1 MDVITFAAPVLL
13 RHLTYSDAKKMPIQ
27 EFYHEKV
34 LEGFG
39 FTQDQVCFIMW
50 SLPPLLTTLLLLAV
64 Y

>member
-13 RHLTYSDAKKMPIQ
+13 RHLTYSDAKKVPIQ

-34 LEGFG
+34 LEGLG
-39 FTQDQVCFIMW
+39 LSQDEVWYQIT
-50 SLPPLLTTLLLLAV
+50 SHKKYLV